1 MGVEMKKEKKSNAFK
16 DYLKGKL
23 KNKTFR
29 EAYEHYGNSL
39 EIGLRVRNLR
49 EKAGLTQTELAQ
61 RLKISQQVISRIE
74 SGEADNPT
82 VSTLERI
89 AKATGNSLRL
99 EFEPV

>member
-1 MGVEMKKEKKSNAFK
+1 MKKKQNTFK

-29 EAYEHYGNSL
+29 EAYEHYGNVL
-39 EIGLRVRNLR
+39 QIGLQVRALR
-49 EKAGLTQTELAQ
+49 EKAGLTQAELAK

-74 SGEADNPT
+74 SGEVNNPT

-89 AKATGNSLRL
+89 AKATGNHLRL